1 MFKSNSKNCYRPL
14 HKKRNYRY
22 FLFSSVLTLS
32 IIVIFFSYFTIN
44 TQASVTK
51 KPDPN
56 AASDSISGNTQ
67 STLLELP
74 EIASSGDLSGTIVY
88 LEAKTKAPTAKTKG
102 PELVNLNTVTTVH
115 KKTNNLND
123 TAKKTILQASLQATL
138 QEKLQTTL
146 PVTSAI
152 PQEDKAKI
160 KTSKA
165 SIADNTAPITTAVN
179 DPSLNKKTTTA
190 IFDKVVDKKTL
201 SSLLPIVKT
210 TTTTQNGTANQQ
222 QFVSQTVIVKK
233 GDTLSA
239 IFKRL
244 SLSPATLYKIID
256 SGKPAKRLSRIKP
269 GQKIAVNTRNKQF
282 ASLHYFINKVDT
294 LVVNKENNVITSHI
308 ESKEIDIIQ
317 QFASVT
323 IENSLFLSGNKAGLS
338 SSMIMEL
345 AQIFG
350 WDIDFALDVRK
361 GDSFTVLYEEKF
373 IDDEKIGNGHILS
386 AEFINKGKSYKAVR
400 FTDSSGHTDYY
411 SEKGLSMR
419 KAFLRTPVAFSRISS
434 RFSYGRKHPVLNKI
448 RAHHGV
454 DYAASTGTAIKAV
467 GKGKVIFKG
476 RKGGYG
482 RVVIL
487 QHGSKYTTLYAH
499 MSSYNKKLKKG
510 SRVSQGQTIVY
521 VGSSGLATGPHL
533 HYEFRV
539 NGVHRNPLT
548 VPLPSAAPIAKKYRS
563 DFQTT
568 AETLIS
574 QLKLRKQQTIA
585 LKDQ

>member
-88 LEAKTKAPTAKTKG
+88 LEAKTKVPTAKTKG

-115 KKTNNLND
+115 KETNNLNN
-123 TAKKTILQASLQATL
+123 TAEETILQATL
-138 QEKLQTTL
+138 QATLQKPL
-146 PVTSAI
+146 AEPSSTS
-152 PQEDKAKI
+152 QDKV

-179 DPSLNKKTTTA
+179 EPSLNKKTTTA

-308 ESKEIDIIQ
+308 ESKEIDIRQ

-373 IDDEKIGNGHILS
+373 IDDNKIGNGHILS
-386 AEFINKGKSYKAVR
+386 AEFINQGKSYKAIR
-400 FTDSSGHTDYY
+400 YTDSSGHTDYY

-434 RFSYGRKHPVLNKI
+434 RFSYGRKHPILNKI

-482 RVVIL
+482 RVIIL

-510 SRVSQGQTIVY
+510 SRVSQGQTIGY